1 MKCYGC
7 WIKKIR
13 QKRGQRHDGLLGIFH
28 LSEVDKATFCDILVH
43 CFFQSGLY
51 CNLIVHNRTKQLILF
66 DIDGT
71 LIHPG
76 TVARKLLDKMVE
88 EVANLSPELQ
98 VEDVAGYTDPI
109 ILETA
114 LKRANFKDGFL
125 SETID
130 TILSSYPARLE
141 KIYNDRTK

>member
-1 MKCYGC
+1 MYFDM
-7 WIKKIR
+7 I
-13 QKRGQRHDGLLGIFH
+13 
-28 LSEVDKATFCDILVH
+28 EV
-43 CFFQSGLY
+43 
-51 CNLIVHNRTKQLILF
+51 NRTKRLILF

-88 EVANLSPELQ
+88 EVANFSPELQ

-114 LKRANFKDGFL
+114 LKRVNFKDGFL

-130 TILSSYPARLE
+130 TILSSYPARL
-141 KIYNDRTK
+141 

>member
-1 MKCYGC
+1 ML
-7 WIKKIR
+7 
-13 QKRGQRHDGLLGIFH
+13 QAFH
-28 LSEVDKATFCDILVH
+28 LNEVDKTTLCDILS
-43 CFFQSGLY
+43 CYTLFRIRNMY
-51 CNLIVHNRTKQLILF
+51 CYMIEVNGTKQLILF

-109 ILETA
+109 
-114 LKRANFKDGFL
+114 L
-125 SETID
+125 SLIH
-130 TILSSYPARLE
+130 I
-141 KIYNDRTK
+141 